1 MTRKL
6 SYQELISLI
15 ENDETSDELLEHYFE
30 IDEDESD
37 CFFPEL
43 RINSAFVFDDI
54 GDIPNHSTASRG
66 LIGAFNRRARRKR
79 RKKFDKKIEGGFDG
93 TIIVSEGD
101 SWFQYPIKLDD
112 VIDHLSD
119 KDEFAIRSLGFAG
132 DWLSNILEEEEYL
145 DPIDRYKPKVFLI
158 SGGGNDLVGKRRLA
172 WLLESFDPGR
182 TAEEYLGERFQ
193 QALNDL
199 ERLYGMMFEKLVA
212 RYPNMKIIGHGYDH
226 AIPDRGKWLGKPMES
241 IGIKDK
247 ELQRQIVKA
256 MIDRFN
262 DMKIGLCNDQV
273 FHVDCRGVINEWH
286 NELHPDSENFE
297 EVSRKFE
304 ETINLA
310 LNV

>member
-1 MTRKL
+1 MTKKL

-30 IDEDESD
+30 IDDDESD

-43 RINSAFVFDDI
+43 KINSAFVFDGI
-54 GDIPNHSTASRG
+54 GDIPNHSTASKG

-79 RKKFDKKIEGGFDG
+79 KKKFDKKIDGGFDG

-101 SWFQYPIKLDD
+101 SWFQYPIRLYD

-158 SGGGNDLVGKRRLA
+158 SGGGNDLVGKRRLT
-172 WLLESFDPGR
+172 WLLEEFDPGR

-193 QALNDL
+193 KALNDL
-199 ERLYGMMFEKLVA
+199 EQLDRMMFEKLAA
-212 RYPNMKIIGHGYDH
+212 RYPNMKIISHGYDH
-226 AIPDRGKWLGKPMES
+226 AIPDRGKWMGKPMES
-241 IGIKDK
+241 IGIEDK
-247 ELQRQIVKA
+247 ELQRHIVKA

-262 DMKIGLCNDQV
+262 DMKIGLCNDHV
-273 FHVDCRGVINEWH
+273 FHVDCRGLINEWH
-286 NELHPDSENFE
+286 NELHPNSENFE
-297 EVSRKFE
+297 KVSRKFE
-304 ETINLA
+304 ETINQA
-310 LNV
+310 LS